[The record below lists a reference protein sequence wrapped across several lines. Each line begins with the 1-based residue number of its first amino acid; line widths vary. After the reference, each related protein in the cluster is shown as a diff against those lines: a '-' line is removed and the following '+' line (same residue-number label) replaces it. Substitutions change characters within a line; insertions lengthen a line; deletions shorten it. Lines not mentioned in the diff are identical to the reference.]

1 MLASDDLA
9 DLDAEEQLKAIGH
22 DHRVLLVE
30 DSDELVT
37 LLKKGL
43 AQGGFS
49 ADAVGTAADADHAL
63 SAMRYA
69 AVVLDRGL
77 PDADGL
83 IWLAQGVALRGESPP
98 RLAFLKQILDA
109 APPEGISPTAPAPRS
124 MNGHGF
130 WRAAPI
136 SWT

>member
-1 MLASDDLA
+1 M
-9 DLDAEEQLKAIGH
+9 
-22 DHRVLLVE
+22 RVLLVE

-77 PDADGL
+77 LFRGPLWFCCRIAHRPPPSAAIRVTTASFLSFSILGNNF
-83 IWLAQGVALRGESPP
+83 ALSFSRDSNSCEIFSS
-98 RLAFLKQILDA
+98 F
-109 APPEGISPTAPAPRS
+109 
-124 MNGHGF
+124 
-130 WRAAPI
+130 
-136 SWT
+136 